1 MVGGEEAERA
11 VLHARADGGHVFAV
25 AERRRHLPV
34 RVVVGDVVA
43 GEEQVVGRRLARD
56 GQSLALGGAD
66 ELDRARAG
74 DVLHVEGAAGH
85 AHERDVAP
93 DGLGLRFGRHDG

>member
-11 VLHARADGGHVFAV
+11 VLHACADGGDVFAA
-25 AERRRHLPV
+25 AERRGHLPV
-34 RVVVGDVVA
+34 GVVGGYVVA
-43 GEEQVVGRRLARD
+43 GEEQVVGRGLARD
-56 GQSLALGGAD
+56 GQALALGGAD
-66 ELDRARAG
+66 ELNRARAG
-74 DVLHVEGAAGH
+74 DVLHMEGAACG